1 LLAALLGLA
10 GPGQPTQAASWP
22 ACNSPDLFPP
32 IGHSQD
38 PPAYPESAR
47 QAGAEGF
54 VDVSFVILRDGRVG
68 WTRLQRA
75 EPSGF
80 FEAAALDAVRD
91 WRYRP
96 ALAGGVP
103 TECAIRTRLRF
114 TLSDAVA
121 ARLRGVMGA
130 AEPAGQPAPL
140 YPDQARIDGL
150 EGYAE
155 VTFDVAPDGRVIR
168 AEALTAMPR
177 GEFEQAALAAV
188 RKWRLQPEQGEL
200 RTLSRRFDFSLP
212 DSYPHDPASTLL
224 AAAPLP
230 AEACEQGLSGQVKL
244 EVTTDADGRI
254 TAARI
259 LEARPAGL
267 FDETALAVA
276 RNSRM
281 APAYRGGVPI
291 ASTALLTLRF
301 TPDEA
306 HCGAGY
312 GEGGVPLPTRSAPA
326 PRVSAVTGD

>member
-1 LLAALLGLA
+1 
-10 GPGQPTQAASWP
+10 
-22 ACNSPDLFPP
+22 
-32 IGHSQD
+32 
-38 PPAYPESAR
+38 
-47 QAGAEGF
+47 
-54 VDVSFVILRDGRVG
+54 
-68 WTRLQRA
+68 
-75 EPSGF
+75 
-80 FEAAALDAVRD
+80 
-91 WRYRP
+91 
-96 ALAGGVP
+96 
-103 TECAIRTRLRF
+103 
-114 TLSDAVA
+114 
-121 ARLRGVMGA
+121 
-130 AEPAGQPAPL
+130 
-140 YPDQARIDGL
+140 
-150 EGYAE
+150 